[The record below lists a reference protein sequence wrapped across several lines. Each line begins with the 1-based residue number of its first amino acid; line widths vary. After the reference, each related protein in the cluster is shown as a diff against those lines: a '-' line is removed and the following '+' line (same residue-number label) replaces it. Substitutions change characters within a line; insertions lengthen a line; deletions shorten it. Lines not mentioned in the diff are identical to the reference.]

1 MNTLIKWLEKT
12 VVPVAAKI
20 GSIRWLVALRDA
32 FITTMPATMAGSIA
46 VLLNALLR
54 DIPTQAGWTGFV
66 SAMQPIIGVN
76 GQVWTA
82 TLAVYGLI
90 FAFTWGYNLAKQY
103 AVDPLAGGI
112 VTLGAFLMGLSQS
125 AAATLTLGNALGGKA
140 AAELTKAGA
149 VIADKTVTI
158 NAWGYFNFGAQFG
171 SGGLFTAMILGA
183 IAATVYIWFMKKKI
197 TIKMP
202 DSVPAAVAN
211 AFTAIIPA
219 LVGLYVVGI
228 LTYAWTQ
235 VFNGE
240 VFIDWVN
247 KTIQGPLLHLSQG
260 YGAVLLLTLLVQ
272 LFWFFGIHGTNVLG
286 PVLDSIWL
294 TAQLDNINRFQQGEA
309 VQYLWTRSAFDM
321 YAWIGGAGS
330 TLLLL
335 IAIFIFSKRADERA
349 VAKLAIAPG
358 IFQINEPVMFGLP
371 IVLSPIYFIPFILA
385 PVVMVTIAYWVI
397 QFGWV
402 SPIKVQTVWVMPP
415 FINSFLATGF
425 DWRAP
430 VLQLVNMV
438 VGFFI
443 WAPFVIAANKI
454 QPDQLEGGQA

>member
-1 MNTLIKWLEKT
+1 MNGLIAWLEKYI
-12 VVPVAAKI
+12 VPVATKI
-20 GSIRWLVALRDA
+20 GSVRWLVGLRDA

-54 DIPTQAGWTGFV
+54 DIPTQYHMDSFV
-66 SAMQPIIGVN
+66 NAMQPIIGVN

-90 FAFTWGYNLAKQY
+90 FAFTWGYNLSLQY
-103 AVDPLAGGI
+103 KVEPLAGGI
-112 VTLGAFLMGLSQS
+112 VTLGAFLMGLTQS
-125 AAATLTLGNALGGKA
+125 AAATLTLGKALSGSA
-140 AAELTKAGA
+140 AKVLTTAGA
-149 VIADKTVTI
+149 VVDGKTVTT
-158 NAWGYFNFGAQFG
+158 NAWGYFNFNAQFG
-171 SGGLFTAMILGA
+171 STGLFTAMILGGAAAA
-183 IAATVYIWFMKKKI
+183 IYIWLMKKDV

-202 DSVPAAVAN
+202 DSVPPAVSK

-219 LVGLYVVGI
+219 IVAFYVIGI
-228 LTYAWTQ
+228 FTYAWTQ
-235 VFNGE
+235 IFNGQ
-240 VFIDWVN
+240 VFLDWVN
-247 KTIQGPLLHLSQG
+247 KTIQEPLLHLSQG

-294 TAQLDNINRFQQGEA
+294 TAQLDNINRFSQGES
-309 VQYLWTRSAFDM
+309 VRYLWTRASFDM

-330 TLLLL
+330 TVLLL

-349 VAKLAIAPG
+349 VANLAIAPG
-358 IFQINEPVMFGLP
+358 VFQINEPVMFGMP
-371 IVLSPIYFIPFILA
+371 IVLNAVYFIPFVVA

-397 QFGWV
+397 QWGWV

-430 VLQLVNMV
+430 VLQLFNAI
-438 VGFFI
+438 VGFAI
-443 WAPFVIAANKI
+443 WAPFVIASNKI
-454 QPDQLEGGQA
+454 DPNLEA